1 MGGHEPSLGQQLS
14 DHETSLGQL
23 PPLTETSEDISVG
36 GGGGASD
43 GGHMTSTPPDSQ
55 SVPSQYS
62 HESPSASG
70 HCVLPLLALMSH
82 PLFVV

>member
-36 GGGGASD
+36 
-43 GGHMTSTPPDSQ
+43 HMTSTPPDSQ
-55 SVPSQYS
+55 SAPSQYC

-70 HCVLPLLALMSH
+70 HCVLPLLVLTSPA
-82 PLFVV
+82 LFVV